1 MTIRKGIRIV
11 VLLPTTAT
19 TSTASATST
28 ANTASSSSATSASN
42 NHSTMSRTS
51 TSSTGTTFVRVGDHT
66 MESVHPCLWNYGKVG
81 AFTFSDFCMRKLMC
95 LQYTFVF
102 ASVHMCA
109 LTLPKTCVSVTVCAV
124 WQYIVHVFA
133 FRFGY
138 DLIKYT
144 MCLCHFWRALSSR
157 TDKFDSCLCIYK
169 RSSST
174 CGWLWAEFIWIHGSS
189 RLVCVCVLHLH
200 LSFLHESPNLM
211 FFFRQSQLTLK
222 KKGKVRII
230 CPPGN

>member
-51 TSSTGTTFVRVGDHT
+51 TSSTGTTSVRVGDHT

-81 AFTFSDFCMRKLMC
+81 ALTFSDFCMCKLMC

-102 ASVHMCA
+102 VSVHMCA
-109 LTLPKTCVSVTVCAV
+109 LTLPKTCVSVTVCSMTVYCTCFCFSLWV
-124 WQYIVHVFA
+124 WFNQIPSWKLTYPKKNA
-133 FRFGY
+133 
-138 DLIKYT
+138 
-144 MCLCHFWRALSSR
+144 FWRW
-157 TDKFDSCLCIYK
+157 F
-169 RSSST
+169 
-174 CGWLWAEFIWIHGSS
+174 
-189 RLVCVCVLHLH
+189 
-200 LSFLHESPNLM
+200 SF
-211 FFFRQSQLTLK
+211 SQ
-222 KKGKVRII
+222 GGI
-230 CPPGN
+230 C